1 MCSSDLSDPG
11 EVELIGGERLAAL
24 VPPLRRPAIDRFV
37 RELLVGEGTSRGSRQ
52 AIRSPEDP
60 EGRDIF
66 ESDEELH
73 EFLEYTYVAR
83 RTELA

>member
-1 MCSSDLSDPG
+1 MSSRSD
-11 EVELIGGERLAAL
+11 
-24 VPPLRRPAIDRFV
+24 RR
-37 RELLVGEGTSRGSRQ
+37 
-52 AIRSPEDP
+52 EDP

-73 EFLEYTYVAR
+73 EFLEYTYAAR